1 MLLDK
6 CSCLNCMSEG
16 CPFVLNDYSII
27 FAPCF
32 SHPLPCLQ
40 VDKLKGEK
48 FAEQN
53 GAIFAETSALSAS
66 NVDGLFVEIGELN
79 PI

>member
-1 MLLDK
+1 
-6 CSCLNCMSEG
+6 MSEG
-16 CPFVLNDYSII
+16 YPLVLNDYTII

-40 VDKLKGEK
+40 VDKLEGEE

-53 GAIFAETSALSAS
+53 GAIFAETSAVDAS
-66 NVDGLFVEIGELN
+66 NVERLFIEIGELN